1 MKIATV
7 SLLKLDTWPKEENNK
22 DVFLI
27 MRKEYVFSF
36 SKVAKIPHV
45 SHGNVLK
52 GEIVVCILW
61 FDV

>member
-1 MKIATV
+1 MF
-7 SLLKLDTWPKEENNK
+7 
-22 DVFLI
+22 FLI